1 MHWQKAEKRF
11 IPNHFEVV
19 LRKVRHFEVFLWVCF
34 KDNREAWKKVM
45 TRNNRGF
52 RYVGLN
58 VTSSEPRGQD

>member
-1 MHWQKAEKRF
+1 MRWQKAEKRF

-34 KDNREAWKKVM
+34 QDNREAWKKVM